1 MSTHAQNSN
10 GGVLGMLKKIVA
22 SESFSGIFLFL
33 CAVLAMIV
41 ANSPLGDMYRALWH
55 FHWGFSW
62 GGAPIELSMEHWIN
76 DVLMSFFFLVVGL
89 EIKYELIYGALASFK
104 KAAFPVLAALG
115 GMVVPGLI
123 YYSLNMGTPSENG
136 FGIPMATDIAFALGV
151 MLMLGSRVPVAL
163 KVFLVTLA
171 VADDL
176 GAIIVIAIFYTTN
189 LQLEYLGAAVAIL
202 VLLVILGKLGVRSLV
217 PYLVLGVPLW
227 LCVHDMNAPFLSQ

>member
-1 MSTHAQNSN
+1 MSTHAQNGN

-62 GGAPIELSMEHWIN
+62 GGTPIELSMEHWIN

-123 YYSLNMGTPSENG
+123 YYSLNMGTHSENG
-136 FGIPMATDIAFALGV
+136 FGI
-151 MLMLGSRVPVAL
+151 
-163 KVFLVTLA
+163 
-171 VADDL
+171 
-176 GAIIVIAIFYTTN
+176 
-189 LQLEYLGAAVAIL
+189 
-202 VLLVILGKLGVRSLV
+202 
-217 PYLVLGVPLW
+217 
-227 LCVHDMNAPFLSQ
+227 